1 MPHITGFHHTALR
14 SADFNASV
22 QFYEHVLGL
31 KTRITWGE
39 PGKRAVMLD
48 TGDAS
53 NIEIFE
59 SAEPRSDVEATL
71 LHFALKTDDC
81 EGMLEKVRQSGATV
95 TMEPKIVTIESN
107 LGPVLVKI
115 AFFKG
120 PDGEVIELFESAA
133 I

>member
-1 MPHITGFHHTALR
+1 MPHITGFHHTAIR
-14 SADFNASV
+14 SSDFDASV
-22 QFYEHVLGL
+22 RFYENVLGL

-39 PGKRAVMLD
+39 AGKRAIMLD
-48 TGDAS
+48 TGDGS
-53 NIEIFE
+53 HVEIFE
-59 SAEPRSDVEATL
+59 SLEPRSDAESTI

-81 EGMLEKVRQSGATV
+81 SGMLEKVRHSGALV
-95 TMEPKIVTIESN
+95 TIEPKSVTIESH

-133 I
+133 V